1 MSEFEKMSLVELR
14 IAGRNLGLKNV
25 TTYKKQELLEKILE
39 LEESSQPVKKAPR
52 DNKPEGEEEKTR
64 RPERTRN
71 TARNNNGYNNY
82 NNNNNNFNASSNNSN
97 NNNNASSNSSNYN
110 NRNDQN
116 NTQPS
121 DMEQLDSGEIREG
134 ILEVMQEGYGFI
146 RCDNYLP
153 GDEDVY
159 VSPALIRKYHL
170 RTGDILKGNVR
181 VRNQNEKFG
190 ALL

>member
-134 ILEVMQEGYGFI
+134 ILEVMQDG
-146 RCDNYLP
+146 
-153 GDEDVY
+153 
-159 VSPALIRKYHL
+159 
-170 RTGDILKGNVR
+170 
-181 VRNQNEKFG
+181 QNWHSC
-190 ALL
+190 LS